1 MKSFFLFVREAMLN
15 PLKIGAPFPSSK
27 KLAKAMTEQI
37 PLELNGMVLELGAGT
52 GIITE
57 ALLER
62 YISAKNIVVI
72 ERSSNLATHLQSR
85 FPQLKIIQGDAREL
99 SKLLDQNDQ
108 TVKHVVSSL
117 PLRNLPQAIINLIGQ
132 ELDKVLQKDGLYI
145 QYTYNLWSKP
155 LFISPKLRFISSK
168 IVAWNLPPARVDF
181 YRREE

>member
-27 KLAKAMTEQI
+27 RLAKAMTEQI
-37 PLELNGMVLELGAGT
+37 PVNLNGVVLELGAGT

-57 ALLER
+57 ALLEH
-62 YISAKNIVVI
+62 YIPAQNIVVI
-72 ERSSNLATHLQSR
+72 ERSANLANHLQNR

-99 SKLLDQNDQ
+99 GRLLDPKHQ

-117 PLRNLPQAIINLIGQ
+117 PLRNLPQEIINTIGQ
-132 ELDKVLQKDGLYI
+132 ELDKVLEAEGLYI

-168 IVAWNLPPARVDF
+168 MVVWNLPPARVDI